1 MSRPILETLP
11 ALPADPIFALNT
23 QMKADPRPNK
33 LDLIV
38 GVYKDGEGETP
49 IFEAVHKAEG
59 RINLERESKT
69 YRGLSGNED
78 FNRLIP
84 HLVLSD
90 HAVIERATVIQSVG
104 GTGALRL
111 LADLIKVANPDAT
124 IWISN
129 PGWGNHEP
137 LFKAAGL
144 KIAKYEYLTPDG
156 AADGEGILRQLQ
168 AAKAGDA
175 VLIHGCCHNPSGA
188 DLHIDTWRA
197 LGHLVVEK
205 GLLPLVDLAYQGLGD
220 GLRQDVAGLDRFVEI
235 VPELL
240 VSVSCSK
247 NFGLYCERTGA
258 AIVISASA
266 DAKPAITATLQ
277 TLARTNYSMPPDH
290 GAAIVAEI
298 LGDPELRTE
307 WEDELNAMRDRIH
320 GVRTALADL
329 FLEHTPD
336 PALQAVRH
344 HKGMFSVLPLNA
356 AQMTRLRDEYGVYGT
371 NGGRINIA
379 GVSINDVPYLAESI
393 LAVMNEN

>member
-1 MSRPILETLP
+1 MPQPLLESLP
-11 ALPADPIFALNT
+11 ALPVDPVFALNT
-23 QMKADPRPNK
+23 QLKADPRERK
-33 LDLIV
+33 LDLII
-38 GVYKDGEGETP
+38 GVYKDGNGETP
-49 IFEAVHKAEG
+49 VFEAVHKAEQ

-69 YRGLSGNED
+69 YRGLSGNEAFD
-78 FNRLIP
+78 RLIP
-84 HLVLSD
+84 HLVLSNHD
-90 HAVIERATVIQSVG
+90 AIERATVIQSVG

-111 LADLIKVANPDAT
+111 LGDFIKVANPDAT

-144 KIAKYEYLTPDG
+144 KIAKYTYLTPDG
-156 AADGEGILRQLQ
+156 AADGEGILTQLQ
-168 AAKAGDA
+168 AAKPGDA

-188 DLHIDTWRA
+188 DLYIDTWQA
-197 LGHLVVEK
+197 LGKLVVEK

-240 VSVSCSK
+240 ISVSCSK

-266 DAKPAITATLQ
+266 DAKPSITATLQ
-277 TLARTNYSMPPDH
+277 SLARTNYSMPPDH

-298 LGDPELRTE
+298 LADPELRAE

-320 GVRTALADL
+320 GVRTALADA
-329 FLEHTPD
+329 FLESTPD

-344 HKGMFSVLPLNA
+344 HKGMFSVLPLSA
-356 AQMTRLRDEYGVYGT
+356 AQMTRLRDEFGIYGT
-371 NGGRINIA
+371 NAGRVNIA
-379 GVSINDVPYLAESI
+379 GVSINDVPYLAESV
-393 LAVMNEN
+393 LAVMDEE